1 MLLSKVKLITLGH
14 AFVNSSENWSPKLCN
29 WGKKTKVVKEM
40 GSSVFIFS
48 YKMRDLK
55 RSLNSHWLSIV
66 GS

>member
-1 MLLSKVKLITLGH
+1 MLLVK
-14 AFVNSSENWSPKLCN
+14 SSENWSPKLCN

-48 YKMRDLK
+48 YKMRDLE
-55 RSLNSHWLSIV
+55 RSLNSHWLSSV